1 MIPPVT
7 IWQASDAVIVGHT
20 GMRPLFVIVFVA
32 DDTDDDTAAVTIFS
46 VMEYL
51 KGSAFTVNIKAPPLR
66 TRWGSETEA
75 LPV

>member
-20 GMRPLFVIVFVA
+20 GMRPLFVIVFIA
-32 DDTDDDTAAVTIFS
+32 DDAVAVTIFS
-46 VMEYL
+46 VVEYL

-66 TRWGSETEA
+66 TR
-75 LPV
+75 

>member
-1 MIPPVT
+1 MPPET
-7 IWQASDAVIVGHT
+7 IWQAFVVVIVGHT
-20 GMRPLFVIVFVA
+20 GMRPLFVIVFV
-32 DDTDDDTAAVTIFS
+32 TDDAEVDTVAATFFS